1 MCCCSPLFNLVRLYA
16 YEDFEIPQ
24 LYVSLS
30 VSEKLSSVSARC
42 RERAESKGRKPN
54 LCIGAL
60 EAEENSVGTADEE
73 Y

>member
-1 MCCCSPLFNLVRLYA
+1 MWCCSPLFNLVHLYA
-16 YEDFEIPQ
+16 YKDFEIPQ

-30 VSEKLSSVSARC
+30 ISEKLSSVFARY

-54 LCIGAL
+54 LHICAL

>member
-1 MCCCSPLFNLVRLYA
+1 MKTLRYLNFMY
-16 YEDFEIPQ
+16 
-24 LYVSLS
+24 LS
-30 VSEKLSSVSARC
+30 AFLRVSSVFARC

-54 LCIGAL
+54 LRIGAL